1 MKSTLAN
8 GILEFRGLR
17 AGDGQLAGVIAF
29 FRLGCTMTAPIV
41 GYEATVPQEKGLYRM
56 LMALASQRARER
68 KMLYNM
74 SAGAASFKRNRG
86 GIAALEYSAVYNA
99 GLAPGTGWRRFWS
112 RKILQWVG
120 VPVLRS
126 FEL

>member
-1 MKSTLAN
+1 
-8 GILEFRGLR
+8 
-17 AGDGQLAGVIAF
+17 
-29 FRLGCTMTAPIV
+29 MTAPIV
-41 GYEATVPQEKGLYRM
+41 GYDATLPQEKGLYRM

-68 KMLYNM
+68 KLLYNM

-86 GIAALEYSAVYNA
+86 GVAALEYSAIYDA
-99 GLAPGTGWRRFWS
+99 GLAPRHRLAGLLV